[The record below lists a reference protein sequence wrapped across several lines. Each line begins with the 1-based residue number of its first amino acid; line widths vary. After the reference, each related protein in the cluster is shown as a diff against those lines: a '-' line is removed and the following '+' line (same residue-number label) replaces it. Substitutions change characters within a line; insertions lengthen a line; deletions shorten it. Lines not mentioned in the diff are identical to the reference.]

1 MTTDPAVRYALLV
14 YDIPEA
20 SGLSNP
26 SGLMR
31 RFAVRINL
39 SCWVLPLKNL
49 PLLPV
54 REWVEKGASVEVVE
68 FDEGEREKVVALAR
82 RALQREVE
90 EMRRTVEA
98 SVAKVRER
106 YAGVKALGTGTTER
120 SEALDR
126 AGHYAYL
133 IGYRA
138 KALADAA
145 EECALHFDLT
155 GDVAPLVGALRKT
168 IKAKAAI
175 FFDLYRDAKGE
186 PTPEPALP
194 FAEEAA
200 S

>member
-1 MTTDPAVRYALLV
+1 MTTNPGVRYALLV

-54 REWVEKGASVEVVE
+54 REWLSKGASVEVVE

-90 EMRRTVEA
+90 EMRKTVEE
-98 SVAKVRER
+98 SVAKVRAK
-106 YAGVKALGTGTTER
+106 YVAVKGLAAGTTER
-120 SEALDR
+120 GEALDK

-155 GDVAPLVGALRKT
+155 GEVAPLVEALRKT
-168 IKAKAAI
+168 IRAKSAL

-186 PTPEPALP
+186 AGAL
-194 FAEEAA
+194 FEEAA